1 MKSDFKTPNLY
12 VSLSGMADPIDH
24 DDFDDLGDEDAWQE
38 EEMEQ
43 APARC
48 LFCEELLESPDVVFQ
63 HCSHIHQFD
72 IRDICRTWKLD
83 CFGYIKMINFIR
95 SQVRRK

>member
-1 MKSDFKTPNLY
+1 MNQLTDSDDN
-12 VSLSGMADPIDH
+12 I
-24 DDFDDLGDEDAWQE
+24 DDLGDDDAWQE

-48 LFCEELLESPDVVFQ
+48 LFCEALLASPLPVFQ
-63 HCSHIHQFD
+63 HCVEQHQFD
-72 IRDICRTWKLD
+72 IRSICKYWNLD

-95 SQVRRK
+95 SKVR